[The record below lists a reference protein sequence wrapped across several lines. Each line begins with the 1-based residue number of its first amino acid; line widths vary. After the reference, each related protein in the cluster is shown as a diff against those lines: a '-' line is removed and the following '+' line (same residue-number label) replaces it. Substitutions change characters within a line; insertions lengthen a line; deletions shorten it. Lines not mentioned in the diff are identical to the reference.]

1 MNCPKCGMEMP
12 EGATICPNCP
22 TTPEKPLKK
31 SQFIKEV
38 ATKGTKTV
46 SKLTWLAFIICAAL
60 VIGGAY
66 LALTTHIFDIPA
78 LDFAKDIIGSKDD
91 IIEEFETF
99 LKDDELYNYAK
110 TSYEE
115 NIDELTAEEQA
126 LAETA
131 LDECVIF
138 MDAPNLLNTRSF
150 YISVLDCLEHDN
162 PFSKAYAEE
171 YDYAD
176 TLGEIVVL
184 VLNIIICTV
193 AGIAI
198 LSVIFLLISAKVK
211 SVGLV
216 VVTILLNAI
225 VNVLLVGIVYAIV
238 TAVLLIVMAF
248 LAGAV
253 NKAYK
258 DYRQTFVK

>member
-1 MNCPKCGMEMP
+1 MTCPKCGMEMP
-12 EGATICPNCP
+12 EGATTCPNCP

-31 SQFIKEV
+31 GEFIKKE
-38 ATKGTKTV
+38 ATKGIKAV
-46 SKLTWLAFIICAAL
+46 SKLTWLAFIVCAAL

-66 LALTTHIFDIPA
+66 LALTTHVFDIPA
-78 LDFAKDIIGSKDD
+78 LDFAKDIVGSNDD

-99 LKDDELYNYAK
+99 LKDDELYQYAK

-115 NIDELTAEEQA
+115 NIDDLTAEEQKM
-126 LAETA
+126 AEKA

-150 YISVLDCLEHDN
+150 YISVLDCIEHDN
-162 PFSKAYAEE
+162 PVSRDYAEK

-176 TLGEIVVL
+176 SLGEIVVL
-184 VLNIIICTV
+184 VLNVIICSV

-198 LSVIFLLISAKVK
+198 LSVIFLLISAANK

-216 VVTILLNAI
+216 VVTILLTAI

-258 DYRQTFVK
+258 AYRQTFVK